1 MKVLCAGMV
10 KHLQTVGE
18 SLTGHTRPLLSLVA
32 FGRLEIAGCNTT
44 TQLQEEEEKKRL
56 PASTRDFMK
65 HYKKWFLLPPLE
77 DKFGLSS
84 PLPSTMTP

>member
-1 MKVLCAGMV
+1 MKVLGADVV

-18 SLTGHTRPLLSLVA
+18 SLTG
-32 FGRLEIAGCNTT
+32 LEIAGCNTT

-56 PASTRDFMK
+56 PASMRDFMK

-84 PLPSTMTP
+84 PLLSTMTPQEN